1 MGVCVGKY
9 DNCGSRSQFYI
20 IDEQRGFKDF
30 ETEEDAQYAHY
41 VQSKLAYHN
50 LAPRVL
56 SDIGKIRYRHDM
68 ELSGW
73 GYITEIA
80 EMIGCGGNDCDCGD
94 CEDIFHSM
102 YKQVNRLVHKIAKL
116 DMEFMDAHVGN
127 LGYVKRNGKKV
138 LVCIDCG
145 QESMYDPE
153 VDDNYMGTNSGSCNC
168 EVCKQRREEQ
178 YA

>member
-30 ETEEDAQYAHY
+30 ETEEDAQYAHC
-41 VQSKLAYHN
+41 VQNTLSQYN
-50 LAPRVL
+50 LAPKVL

-80 EMIGCGGNDCDCGD
+80 EVIGCGGNDCSCGE
-94 CEDIFHSM
+94 CEDICDAKS
-102 YKQVNRLVHKIAKL
+102 KQIHKLCGKISDL
-116 DMEFMDAHVGN
+116 GLEFMDAHIGN
-127 LGYVKRNGKKV
+127 VGYVKRNGKKV

-145 QESMYDPE
+145 QESVYDPDI
-153 VDDNYMGTNSGSCNC
+153 DDNYL
-168 EVCKQRREEQ
+168 
-178 YA
+178 

>member
-1 MGVCVGKY
+1 MSVCVGKY
-9 DNCGSRSQFYI
+9 NNCGSRSQFYI

-41 VQSKLAYHN
+41 VQSKLAIHN
-50 LAPRVL
+50 LAPKVL

-80 EMIGCGGNDCDCGD
+80 EVIGCGGNDCSCGE
-94 CEDIFHSM
+94 CEDIFDSM
-102 YKQVNRLVHKIAKL
+102 SRKRDRLVNKIYDL
-116 DMEFMDAHVGN
+116 GLEFMDAHVGN
-127 LGYVKRNGKKV
+127 VGYVKRNGKKV

-145 QESMYDPE
+145 QESVYDSD
-153 VDDNYMGTNSGSCNC
+153 VDDNYLEDDCGC
-168 EVCKQRREEQ
+168 EQCKARRYQ
-178 YA
+178 NV